1 VAGGQD
7 TDLEGKGVDPNA
19 RTAVGQSAY
28 NLAQDNGD
36 AAMTALLAG
45 QGVDQSPQRFPELRG
60 PWLGQKPPGRTPGVF
75 APGIVSARFGL
86 HSTIRS
92 RRGRSRAAP
101 SNSASA
107 PIRGSI
113 VSPPRLQKPSRRRV
127 RWRSQIESASART
140 SPRAV
145 ASVIAVSSAG
155 ENVGSTPLAIS
166 SNTQA

>member
-1 VAGGQD
+1 
-7 TDLEGKGVDPNA
+7 
-19 RTAVGQSAY
+19 VGQSAY

-45 QGVDQSPQRFPELRG
+45 QGVDQSPQRFPELR
-60 PWLGQKPPGRTPGVF
+60 GQKPPGRTPGVF